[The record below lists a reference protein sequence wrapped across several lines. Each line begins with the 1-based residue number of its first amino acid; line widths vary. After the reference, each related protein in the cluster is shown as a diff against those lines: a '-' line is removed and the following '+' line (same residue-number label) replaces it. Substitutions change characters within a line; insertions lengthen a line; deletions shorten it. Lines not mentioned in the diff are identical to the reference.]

1 MPQNQ
6 KFYWCQHGDLCYKSP
21 TPQDNKITIAES
33 FHKQLD
39 HIQDLTFPQLLQ
51 LVQDG
56 FHPKNVEFQ
65 YTLLFH
71 AMHWLLGG
79 KEPHK
84 QQVRVLHQ
92 LVYQLGDTILVAKTG
107 FGKSIVFHAFS
118 ILTGWI
124 TIQLIPLSRLG
135 EEQMALI
142 HWYPGTSP
150 CLVVADTKFRNP
162 RLLEEIK
169 AGMYTHIL
177 LGPEQAT
184 SPEFCKGVT
193 RALFPA
199 TSWTGHNWWVP
210 CS

>member
-6 KFYWCQHGDLCYKSP
+6 KFYQHWHGDLRYKSL
-21 TPQDNKITIAES
+21 TPQDNEITIAES

-56 FHPKNVEFQ
+56 FHPKNVELQ

-71 AMHWLLGG
+71 AMCQLLRG

-84 QQVRVLHQ
+84 QQVRVLCQ

-118 ILTGWI
+118 ILTGQI

-135 EEQMALI
+135 EEQMESI
-142 HWYPGTSP
+142 H
-150 CLVVADTKFRNP
+150 
-162 RLLEEIK
+162 
-169 AGMYTHIL
+169 
-177 LGPEQAT
+177 
-184 SPEFCKGVT
+184 
-193 RALFPA
+193 
-199 TSWTGHNWWVP
+199 
-210 CS
+210 